1 MDGILEFK
9 GQLQKVYAQYSK
21 YIDKII
27 QFILALFT
35 FYMINHDIGFMH
47 MLTNPVITFGLSVV
61 CAFLPA
67 VFTVLAAA
75 ALVLGHIYSASL
87 GMLLVTAVVFLLMF
101 IFYLRLAPKTAVVV
115 LLMPLAYMLKVP
127 AVIPISAALIGT
139 PVYAVPAALGTI
151 SYYLIHQVKESA
163 AAVQTAEGANFLTDM
178 IDFAKQSLTSK
189 EMWLFVIVDIV
200 CMLTVYGIRRSA
212 VAHAWKL
219 AAAAGAAVYIVV
231 AAAGGAVLDV
241 KVSYGTLIIGAVAAI
256 IVGFVL
262 EILFFSVDYSKCEN
276 LQYEDDEY
284 YYYVK
289 AVPKVG
295 VAASEK
301 MVKRI
306 NKREDAEN
314 ESEVIDSGELRKR
327 SQKKQAGQKP
337 HGKPS
342 KKSNPA
348 YAAPEKKQ
356 SKAKGKTSPDK
367 TNTEHLLLTRS
378 LRKDLNLDEKGK

>member
-1 MDGILEFK
+1 MDGILELK
-9 GQLQKVYAQYSK
+9 GQLQKMYARYSK

-35 FYMINHDIGFMH
+35 FYLINHNIGFMH

-75 ALVLGHIYSASL
+75 ALVLGHIYSVSL
-87 GMLLVTAVVFLLMF
+87 GMLIIAVVVFLLMF
-101 IFYLRLAPKTAVVV
+101 IFYLRLAPRTAIVV

-139 PVYAVPAALGTI
+139 PIYAVPTALGTI

-163 AAVQTAEGANFLTDM
+163 AVIQTADKANLLTDM
-178 IDFAKQSLTSK
+178 MDFAKQSLTNK
-189 EMWLFVIVDIV
+189 EMWLFVVMDII
-200 CMLTVYGIRRSA
+200 CLLAVYGIRRCA

-219 AAAAGAAVYIVV
+219 ASVTGAVIYIVTAAAGN
-231 AAAGGAVLDV
+231 AVLDT
-241 KVSYGTLIIGAVAAI
+241 KVSAGTLIIGALAA
-256 IVGFVL
+256 VFAGVVL
-262 EILFFSVDYSKCEN
+262 EVLFFSVDYSKCES

-295 VAASEK
+295 VPAPEK
-301 MVKRI
+301 TVKRI
-306 NKREDAEN
+306 NKQK
-314 ESEVIDSGELRKR
+314 ESEVFDSDELRKR
-327 SQKKQAGQKP
+327 NNRSHGSQQKPNSNQSRKNSPVYSAQGKNQSSAKGQK
-337 HGKPS
+337 S
-342 KKSNPA
+342 MA
-348 YAAPEKKQ
+348 
-356 SKAKGKTSPDK
+356 
-367 TNTEHLLLTRS
+367 NTEHLLLTRS
-378 LRKDLNLDEKGK
+378 LRKDLNLDGKGK

>member
-1 MDGILEFK
+1 MDGILELK
-9 GQLQKVYAQYSK
+9 GQLQKMYARYSK

-35 FYMINHDIGFMH
+35 FYLINHNIGFMQ
-47 MLTNPVITFGLSVV
+47 MLTNPVITLGLSVI

-75 ALVLGHIYSASL
+75 ALVLGHIYSVSL
-87 GMLLVTAVVFLLMF
+87 GMLIVAAVVFLLMF
-101 IFYLRLAPKTAVVV
+101 IFYLRLAPKTAIVV

-139 PVYAVPAALGTI
+139 PVYAVPTALGTI

-163 AAVQTAEGANFLTDM
+163 AVIQTADKANLLTDM
-178 IDFAKQSLTSK
+178 MDFAKQSLTKK
-189 EMWLFVIVDIV
+189 EMWLFVVMDII
-200 CMLTVYGIRRSA
+200 CLLAVYGIRRCA

-219 AAAAGAAVYIVV
+219 ASVAGAVIYVITAAAGN
-231 AAAGGAVLDV
+231 AVLDT
-241 KVSYGTLIIGAVAAI
+241 KVSIGTLIIGALVAVFAGI
-256 IVGFVL
+256 IL
-262 EILFFSVDYSKCEN
+262 EVLFFSVDYSKCES

-295 VAASEK
+295 VPAPEK

-306 NKREDAEN
+306 NKQK
-314 ESEVIDSGELRKR
+314 ESEVFDSDELRKR
-327 SQKKQAGQKP
+327 NNRSLGSQQKP
-337 HGKPS
+337 N
-342 KKSNPA
+342 SNQSRKNNPV
-348 YAAPEKKQ
+348 YAAQGKNQ
-356 SKAKGKTSPDK
+356 SGAKGKKSMA
-367 TNTEHLLLTRS
+367 NTEHLLLTRS
-378 LRKDLNLDEKGK
+378 LRKDLNLDGKGK